1 MKSRKVGAMSGE
13 VSEIVT
19 GGPWS
24 PLRIAM
30 YRSLWIAA
38 LVSNVGT
45 FMHVVAAGWAM
56 TSLTDSPTLVGL
68 VQTSWAVPGFVLALH
83 AGAFADMVERRRL
96 IALTQVLALAIAAAL
111 GVLEMTGNLGVTTL
125 LVGTFLESVALTIA
139 APAFMALTPQIVGTQ
154 YLSQAFGLDSVSRN
168 IAQSV
173 GPALAG
179 AVIAFTSPG
188 AVFMLNAV
196 SFVGILLVVKKLPA
210 FSVQVHRDEKINRVI
225 LGGIKHVVHTTN
237 LRNIAMRLALMLC
250 ATASLNAILPVV
262 AKNLLNVDASGFGI
276 LAGALGV
283 GAVLAVWLLPLFRR
297 HMSSE
302 SMLLLAAFM
311 WAGAVVIFA
320 LVRGLV
326 AAVPILVLN
335 GAALMVMIN
344 TLFSTFIAQL
354 PDHLRGRGSSIGML
368 MAWLGTSIGAFAWGF
383 TASSTSVRVA
393 LIASAAVTAGIGVLN
408 RVVLP
413 LGADT
418 N

>member
-1 MKSRKVGAMSGE
+1 MSGE
-13 VSEIVT
+13 VVPVLGS
-19 GGPWS
+19 GPWS
-24 PLRIAM
+24 PLRIAV
-30 YRSLWIAA
+30 YRSMWIAA

-45 FMHVVAAGWAM
+45 FMHIVAAGWAM

-96 IALTQVLALAIAAAL
+96 IALTQVLALAIAAVL

-125 LVGTFLESVALTIA
+125 LAGTFLESVALTIA
-139 APAFMALTPQIVGTQ
+139 APAFMALTPQLVGTQ

-179 AVIAFTSPG
+179 AVIAFTNPG

-196 SFVGILLVVKKLPA
+196 SFVGILIVVRKLPK
-210 FSVQVHRDEKINRVI
+210 FTVQVESASKINHVI
-225 LGGIKHVVHTTN
+225 KDGIKHVVRTAQ
-237 LRNIAMRLALMLC
+237 LRNIALRLALVLG
-250 ATASLNAILPVV
+250 ATASLNSVMPVV
-262 AKNLLNVDASGFGI
+262 AKESLNVGSSGFGI

-283 GAVLAVWLLPLFRR
+283 GSVLAVWFLPILREKLHAELLAVVACTVWAAATVGFAQ
-297 HMSSE
+297 SSTLLTAVPA
-302 SMLLLAAFM
+302 LLLC
-311 WAGAVVIFA
+311 GAT
-320 LVRGLV
+320 
-326 AAVPILVLN
+326 
-335 GAALMVMIN
+335 LMVLMN
-344 TLFSTFIAQL
+344 VLFSTFIAQL

-368 MAWLGTSIGAFAWGF
+368 MAWLGTSVGAFAWGF

-393 LIASAAVTAGIGVLN
+393 LITSAAVTAGIGVLN
-408 RVVLP
+408 RVALP
-413 LGADT
+413 LGAET

>member
-1 MKSRKVGAMSGE
+1 MNAE
-13 VSEIVT
+13 VSAHVT

-45 FMHVVAAGWAM
+45 FMHIVAAGWAM

-96 IALTQVLALAIAAAL
+96 IAITQVLALGIAATL

-139 APAFMALTPQIVGTQ
+139 APAFMALTPQLVGTQ

-188 AVFMLNAV
+188 AVFVLNAV
-196 SFVGILLVVKKLPA
+196 SFVGILIVVRKLPK
-210 FSVQVHRDEKINRVI
+210 FTVQVESALKINHVI
-225 LGGIKHVVHTTN
+225 KDGIKHVVRTAQ
-237 LRNIAMRLALMLC
+237 LRNIALRLALVLG
-250 ATASLNAILPVV
+250 ATASLNSVMPVV
-262 AKNLLNVDASGFGI
+262 AKESLNVGSGGFGI

-283 GAVLAVWLLPLFRR
+283 GSVLAVWLLPILRKKLNA
-297 HMSSE
+297 E
-302 SMLLLAAFM
+302 LLAVATTFV
-311 WAGAVVIFA
+311 WAGAAVGFA
-320 LVRGLV
+320 QSSSLLT
-326 AAVPILVLN
+326 AVPALLLC
-335 GAALMVMIN
+335 GATLMVLMN
-344 TLFSTFIAQL
+344 VLFSTFIAQL

-368 MAWLGTSIGAFAWGF
+368 MAWLGTSVGAFAWGY
-383 TASSTSVRVA
+383 TASSTSVRAA
-393 LIASAAVTAGIGVLN
+393 LMVSAAVTAGIGVLN
-408 RVVLP
+408 RVALP
-413 LGADT
+413 LGAET

>member
-1 MKSRKVGAMSGE
+1 MNGE
-13 VSEIVT
+13 VSAHVA

-38 LVSNVGT
+38 LVSNIGT
-45 FMHVVAAGWAM
+45 FMHIVAAGWAM

-96 IALTQVLALAIAAAL
+96 IAATQVLALGIAAVL

-125 LVGTFLESVALTIA
+125 LVGTFLESVALTVA
-139 APAFMALTPQIVGTQ
+139 APAFMALTPQLVGTQ

-188 AVFMLNAV
+188 AVFVLNAV
-196 SFVGILLVVKKLPA
+196 SFVGILIVVRKFPK
-210 FSVQVHRDEKINRVI
+210 FTVQVESASKINHVI
-225 LGGIKHVVHTTN
+225 KDGIKHVVRTAQ
-237 LRNIAMRLALMLC
+237 LRNIALRLALVLC
-250 ATASLNAILPVV
+250 ATASLNSVLPVV
-262 AKNLLNVDASGFGI
+262 AKESLNVGSGGFGI

-283 GAVLAVWLLPLFRR
+283 GSVLAVWLLPILRKKLNA
-297 HMSSE
+297 E
-302 SMLLLAAFM
+302 LLAVATTFV
-311 WAGAVVIFA
+311 WAGAAVGFA
-320 LVRGLV
+320 QSSSLLT
-326 AAVPILVLN
+326 AVPALLLC
-335 GAALMVMIN
+335 GATLMVLMN
-344 TLFSTFIAQL
+344 VLFSTFIAQL

-368 MAWLGTSIGAFAWGF
+368 MAWLGTSVGAFAWGF

-408 RVVLP
+408 RVALP
-413 LGADT
+413 LGAET

>member
-1 MKSRKVGAMSGE
+1 MSGE
-13 VSEIVT
+13 VVPVS
-19 GGPWS
+19 GSGPWS
-24 PLRIAM
+24 PLRIAV
-30 YRSLWIAA
+30 YRSMWIAA

-45 FMHVVAAGWAM
+45 FMHIVAAGWAM

-68 VQTSWAVPGFVLALH
+68 VQTSWAVPGFALALH

-125 LVGTFLESVALTIA
+125 LAGTFLESVALTIA
-139 APAFMALTPQIVGTQ
+139 APAFMALTPQLVGTK

-188 AVFMLNAV
+188 AVFVLNAV
-196 SFVGILLVVKKLPA
+196 SFVGILFVVRKLPT
-210 FSVQVHRDEKINRVI
+210 FSAQVESASKINHVI
-225 LGGIKHVVHTTN
+225 QDGIKHVVRTAQ
-237 LRNIAMRLALMLC
+237 LRNIALRLAMVLG
-250 ATASLNAILPVV
+250 ATASLNSVMPVV
-262 AKNLLNVDASGFGI
+262 AKESLKVGSSGFGV

-283 GAVLAVWLLPLFRR
+283 GSVLAVWLLPILRK
-297 HMSSE
+297 HLHAE
-302 SMLLLAAFM
+302 ILAMMASFV
-311 WAGAVVIFA
+311 WAA
-320 LVRGLV
+320 
-326 AAVPILVLN
+326 AAVGFAQSTTLFTAVPALLVC
-335 GAALMVMIN
+335 GATLMVLMN
-344 TLFSTFIAQL
+344 VLFSTFIALL

-368 MAWLGTSIGAFAWGF
+368 MAWLGTSVGAFAWGF
-383 TASSTSVRVA
+383 TASSTSVRAA

-408 RVVLP
+408 RVALP
-413 LGADT
+413 LGAET

>member
-1 MKSRKVGAMSGE
+1 MSGQ
-13 VSEIVT
+13 VSANVT

-45 FMHVVAAGWAM
+45 FMHIVAAGWAM

-96 IALTQVLALAIAAAL
+96 IALTQVLALAIAAGL

-139 APAFMALTPQIVGTQ
+139 APAFMALTPQLVGTQ
-154 YLSQAFGLDSVSRN
+154 HLSQAFGLDSVSRN

-179 AVIAFTSPG
+179 AVIAFTNPG
-188 AVFMLNAV
+188 AVFVLNAV
-196 SFVGILLVVKKLPA
+196 SFVGILIVVRKLPK
-210 FSVQVHRDEKINRVI
+210 FTVQVESASKINHVI
-225 LGGIKHVVHTTN
+225 KDGIKHVVRTAQ
-237 LRNIAMRLALMLC
+237 LRNIALRLALVLG
-250 ATASLNAILPVV
+250 ATASLNSVMPVV
-262 AKNLLNVDASGFGI
+262 AKESLNVGSSGFGI

-283 GAVLAVWLLPLFRR
+283 GSVLAVWLLPILRKKLNAELLAVVASTIWAVATIWFAQ
-297 HMSSE
+297 STS
-302 SMLLLAAFM
+302 LLAAVP
-311 WAGAVVIFA
+311 ALLICGAM
-320 LVRGLV
+320 
-326 AAVPILVLN
+326 
-335 GAALMVMIN
+335 LMVLMN
-344 TLFSTFIAQL
+344 VLFSTFIAQL

-368 MAWLGTSIGAFAWGF
+368 MAWLGTSIGAFAWGY

-393 LIASAAVTAGIGVLN
+393 LIASAALTAAIGVLN
-408 RVVLP
+408 RVALP
-413 LGADT
+413 LGDET

>member
-1 MKSRKVGAMSGE
+1 MSGE
-13 VSEIVT
+13 VSSNVS

-45 FMHVVAAGWAM
+45 FMHIVAAGWAM

-68 VQTSWAVPGFVLALH
+68 VQTSWAVPGFALALH

-111 GVLEMTGNLGVTTL
+111 GVLEMTGNLGVSTL
-125 LVGTFLESVALTIA
+125 LAGTFLESVALTIA
-139 APAFMALTPQIVGTQ
+139 APAFMALTPQLVGTK

-168 IAQSV
+168 IAQSI

-188 AVFMLNAV
+188 AVFVLNAV
-196 SFVGILLVVKKLPA
+196 SFVGILIVVRKIPTFTA
-210 FSVQVHRDEKINRVI
+210 QVESASKINHVI
-225 LGGIKHVVHTTN
+225 RDGIRHVVHTAQ
-237 LRNIAMRLALMLC
+237 LRNIALRLALVLG
-250 ATASLNAILPVV
+250 ATASLNAVMPVV
-262 AKNLLNVDASGFGI
+262 AKKSLNVGSSGFGV

-283 GAVLAVWLLPLFRR
+283 GSVMAVWLLPILRKKLQA
-297 HMSSE
+297 E
-302 SMLLLAAFM
+302 LLAVTASFA
-311 WAGAVVIFA
+311 WAA
-320 LVRGLV
+320 
-326 AAVPILVLN
+326 AAVGFAQSTTLITAVPALLVC
-335 GAALMVMIN
+335 GATLMVLMN
-344 TLFSTFIAQL
+344 VLFSTFIAQL

-368 MAWLGTSIGAFAWGF
+368 MAWLGTSVGAFAWGY

-393 LIASAAVTAGIGVLN
+393 LIASAALTAGIGVLN
-408 RVVLP
+408 RVALP
-413 LGADT
+413 LGAET

>member
-1 MKSRKVGAMSGE
+1 MNGE
-13 VSEIVT
+13 VLPVSG

-24 PLRIAM
+24 PLRIAL
-30 YRSLWIAA
+30 YRSMWIAA

-45 FMHVVAAGWAM
+45 FMHIVAAGWAM

-68 VQTSWAVPGFVLALH
+68 VQTSWAVPGFALALH

-125 LVGTFLESVALTIA
+125 LAGTFFESVALTIA
-139 APAFMALTPQIVGTQ
+139 APAFMALTPQLVGTQ

-179 AVIAFTSPG
+179 AVIAFTNPG

-196 SFVGILLVVKKLPA
+196 SFVGILFVVRKLPT
-210 FSVQVHRDEKINRVI
+210 FSAQVESASKINHVI
-225 LGGIKHVVHTTN
+225 RDGIKHVVHTAQ
-237 LRNIAMRLALMLC
+237 LRNIALRLALVLG
-250 ATASLNAILPVV
+250 ATASLNAMLPVV
-262 AKNLLNVDASGFGI
+262 AKNSLQVNASGFGI

-283 GAVLAVWLLPLFRR
+283 GAVLAVWLLPFLRKNL
-297 HMSSE
+297 SSE
-302 SMLLLAAFM
+302 LMSLAASFVWAVAVFGFALARDMVIAVPALLLT
-311 WAGAVVIFA
+311 
-320 LVRGLV
+320 
-326 AAVPILVLN
+326 
-335 GAALMVMIN
+335 GAALMVIIN

-368 MAWLGTSIGAFAWGF
+368 MVWLGTSVGAFAWGY
-383 TASSTSVRVA
+383 TAASTSVRVA
-393 LIASAAVTAGIGVLN
+393 LVASAAVTAGIGVLN
-408 RVVLP
+408 RVALP
-413 LGADT
+413 LGAET

>member
-1 MKSRKVGAMSGE
+1 MSGE
-13 VSEIVT
+13 VEPVS
-19 GGPWS
+19 GSGPWS
-24 PLRIAM
+24 PLRIAV
-30 YRSLWIAA
+30 YRSMWIAA

-45 FMHVVAAGWAM
+45 FMHIVAAGWAM

-68 VQTSWAVPGFVLALH
+68 VQTSWAVPGFALALH

-125 LVGTFLESVALTIA
+125 LAGTFLESVALTIA
-139 APAFMALTPQIVGTQ
+139 APAFMALTPQLVGTK

-188 AVFMLNAV
+188 AVFVLNAV
-196 SFVGILLVVKKLPA
+196 SFVGILFVVRKLPT
-210 FSVQVHRDEKINRVI
+210 FSAQVESASKINHVI
-225 LGGIKHVVHTTN
+225 QDGIKHVVRTAQ
-237 LRNIAMRLALMLC
+237 LRNIALRLAMVLG
-250 ATASLNAILPVV
+250 ATASLNSVMPVV
-262 AKNLLNVDASGFGI
+262 AKESLKVGSSGFGV

-283 GAVLAVWLLPLFRR
+283 GSVLAVWLLPILRK
-297 HMSSE
+297 HLHAE
-302 SMLLLAAFM
+302 ILAMMASFV
-311 WAGAVVIFA
+311 WAA
-320 LVRGLV
+320 
-326 AAVPILVLN
+326 AAVGFAQSTTLFTAVPALLVC
-335 GAALMVMIN
+335 GATLMVLMN
-344 TLFSTFIAQL
+344 VLFSTFIALL

-368 MAWLGTSIGAFAWGF
+368 MAWLGTSVGAFAWGL
-383 TASSTSVRVA
+383 TASSTSVRIA

-408 RVVLP
+408 RVALP
-413 LGADT
+413 LGAET

>member
-1 MKSRKVGAMSGE
+1 MSGE
-13 VSEIVT
+13 VVPVLGS
-19 GGPWS
+19 GPWS
-24 PLRIAM
+24 PLRIAV
-30 YRSLWIAA
+30 YRSMWIAA

-45 FMHVVAAGWAM
+45 FMHIVAAGWAM

-68 VQTSWAVPGFVLALH
+68 VQTSWAVPGFALALH

-111 GVLEMTGNLGVTTL
+111 GVLEMMGNLGVTTL
-125 LVGTFLESVALTIA
+125 LAGTFFESVALTIA
-139 APAFMALTPQIVGTQ
+139 APAFMALTPQLVGTQ

-179 AVIAFTSPG
+179 AVIAFTNPG

-196 SFVGILLVVKKLPA
+196 SFVGILFVVRKLPN
-210 FSVQVHRDEKINRVI
+210 FTVQVESASKINHVI
-225 LGGIKHVVHTTN
+225 KDGIKHVVRTAQ
-237 LRNIAMRLALMLC
+237 LRNIALRLALVLG
-250 ATASLNAILPVV
+250 ATASLNSVMPVV
-262 AKNLLNVDASGFGI
+262 AKKSLNVGSGGFGM

-283 GAVLAVWLLPLFRR
+283 GSVLAVWLLPILRKKLHAEVLAMVASFVWATATVGFAQ
-297 HMSSE
+297 SATLVTAVPA
-302 SMLLLAAFM
+302 LLLC
-311 WAGAVVIFA
+311 GAT
-320 LVRGLV
+320 
-326 AAVPILVLN
+326 
-335 GAALMVMIN
+335 LMVLMN
-344 TLFSTFIAQL
+344 VLFSTFIAQL

-368 MAWLGTSIGAFAWGF
+368 MAWLGTSVGAFAWGY

-408 RVVLP
+408 RVALP
-413 LGADT
+413 LGTET

>member
-1 MKSRKVGAMSGE
+1 MSGE
-13 VSEIVT
+13 VVPVLGS
-19 GGPWS
+19 GPWS
-24 PLRIAM
+24 PLRIAI
-30 YRSLWIAA
+30 YRSMWIAA

-45 FMHVVAAGWAM
+45 FMHIVAAGWAM

-96 IALTQVLALAIAAAL
+96 IALTQVLALAIAAGL

-125 LVGTFLESVALTIA
+125 LVGTFLESIALTIA
-139 APAFMALTPQIVGTQ
+139 APAFMALTPQLVGTQ

-179 AVIAFTSPG
+179 AVIAFTNPG
-188 AVFMLNAV
+188 AVFVLNAF
-196 SFVGILLVVKKLPA
+196 SFVGILIVVRKLPK
-210 FSVQVHRDEKINRVI
+210 FTVQVESASKINHVI
-225 LGGIKHVVHTTN
+225 KDGIKHVVRTAQ
-237 LRNIAMRLALMLC
+237 LRNIALRLALVLG
-250 ATASLNAILPVV
+250 ATASLNSVMPVV
-262 AKNLLNVDASGFGI
+262 AKESLNVGSSGFGV

-283 GAVLAVWLLPLFRR
+283 GSVLAVWLLPILRKKLNA
-297 HMSSE
+297 E
-302 SMLLLAAFM
+302 ML
-311 WAGAVVIFA
+311 AVVATIVWAAATVGFA
-320 LVRGLV
+320 QSTSLLT
-326 AAVPILVLN
+326 AVPALLMC
-335 GAALMVMIN
+335 GATLMVLMN
-344 TLFSTFIAQL
+344 VLFSTFIAQL

-368 MAWLGTSIGAFAWGF
+368 MAWLGTSVGAFAWGF

-408 RVVLP
+408 RVALP
-413 LGADT
+413 LGAET

>member
-1 MKSRKVGAMSGE
+1 MSGQ
-13 VSEIVT
+13 VSANVM

-45 FMHVVAAGWAM
+45 FMHIVAAGWAM

-96 IALTQVLALAIAAAL
+96 IALTQVLALAIAAGL

-139 APAFMALTPQIVGTQ
+139 APAFMALTPQLVGTK

-188 AVFMLNAV
+188 AVFVLNAV
-196 SFVGILLVVKKLPA
+196 SFVGILIVVRKLPK
-210 FSVQVHRDEKINRVI
+210 FTVQVESASKINHVI
-225 LGGIKHVVHTTN
+225 KDGIKHVVRTAQ
-237 LRNIAMRLALMLC
+237 LRNIALRLALVLG
-250 ATASLNAILPVV
+250 ATASLNSVMPVV
-262 AKNLLNVDASGFGI
+262 AKESLNVGSSGFGI

-283 GAVLAVWLLPLFRR
+283 GSVLAVWLLPILRKKLNAELLAVVASTIWAVATIWFAQ
-297 HMSSE
+297 STSLLTAVPA
-302 SMLLLAAFM
+302 LLLC
-311 WAGAVVIFA
+311 GAT
-320 LVRGLV
+320 
-326 AAVPILVLN
+326 
-335 GAALMVMIN
+335 LMVLMN
-344 TLFSTFIAQL
+344 VLFSTFIAQL

-368 MAWLGTSIGAFAWGF
+368 MAWLGTSIGAFAWGY

-393 LIASAAVTAGIGVLN
+393 LIASAALTAAIGVLN
-408 RVVLP
+408 RVALP
-413 LGADT
+413 LGDET

>member
-1 MKSRKVGAMSGE
+1 MNGE
-13 VSEIVT
+13 VSAHVA

-38 LVSNVGT
+38 LVSNIGT
-45 FMHVVAAGWAM
+45 FMHIVAAGWAM

-96 IALTQVLALAIAAAL
+96 IAITQVLALGIAATL

-125 LVGTFLESVALTIA
+125 LVGTFLESVALTVA
-139 APAFMALTPQIVGTQ
+139 APAFMALTPQLVGTQ

-188 AVFMLNAV
+188 AVFVLNAV
-196 SFVGILLVVKKLPA
+196 SFVGILIVVRKFPK
-210 FSVQVHRDEKINRVI
+210 FTVQVESASKINHVI
-225 LGGIKHVVHTTN
+225 KDGIKHVVRTAQ
-237 LRNIAMRLALMLC
+237 LRNIALRLALVLC
-250 ATASLNAILPVV
+250 ATASLNSVLPVV
-262 AKNLLNVDASGFGI
+262 AKESLNVGSGGFGI

-283 GAVLAVWLLPLFRR
+283 GSVLAVWLLPILRKKLNA
-297 HMSSE
+297 E
-302 SMLLLAAFM
+302 LLAVATTFV
-311 WAGAVVIFA
+311 WAGAAVGFA
-320 LVRGLV
+320 QSSSLLT
-326 AAVPILVLN
+326 AVPALLLC
-335 GAALMVMIN
+335 GATLMVLMN
-344 TLFSTFIAQL
+344 VLFSTFIAQL

-368 MAWLGTSIGAFAWGF
+368 MAWLGTSVGAFAWGF

-408 RVVLP
+408 RVALP
-413 LGADT
+413 LGAET

>member
-1 MKSRKVGAMSGE
+1 MSGE
-13 VSEIVT
+13 VLPIT
-19 GGPWS
+19 GDGPWS
-24 PLRIAM
+24 PLRIAL

-45 FMHVVAAGWAM
+45 FMHIVAAGWAM

-96 IALTQVLALAIAAAL
+96 IAITQVLALGIAATL
-111 GVLEMTGNLGVTTL
+111 GVLEITGNLGVTTL

-139 APAFMALTPQIVGTQ
+139 APAFMALTPQLVGTQ
-154 YLSQAFGLDSVSRN
+154 HLSQAFGLDSVSRN

-188 AVFMLNAV
+188 AVFVLNAV
-196 SFVGILLVVKKLPA
+196 SFVGILIVVRKLPQ
-210 FSVQVHRDEKINRVI
+210 FTVQVESASKINHVI
-225 LGGIKHVVHTTN
+225 KDGIKHVVRTAQ
-237 LRNIAMRLALMLC
+237 LRNIALRLALVLG
-250 ATASLNAILPVV
+250 ATASLNSVMPVV
-262 AKNLLNVDASGFGI
+262 AKESLNVGSGGFGI

-283 GAVLAVWLLPLFRR
+283 GSVLAVWLLPILRKKLNA
-297 HMSSE
+297 E
-302 SMLLLAAFM
+302 LLAVATTFV
-311 WAGAVVIFA
+311 WAGAAVGFA
-320 LVRGLV
+320 QSSSLLT
-326 AAVPILVLN
+326 AVPALLLC
-335 GAALMVMIN
+335 GATLMVLMN
-344 TLFSTFIAQL
+344 VLFSTFIAQL

-368 MAWLGTSIGAFAWGF
+368 MAWLGTSVGAFAWGF

-408 RVVLP
+408 RVALP
-413 LGADT
+413 LGAET

>member
-1 MKSRKVGAMSGE
+1 MNGE
-13 VSEIVT
+13 NSTVLGS
-19 GGPWS
+19 GPWS
-24 PLRIAM
+24 PLRIAV
-30 YRSLWIAA
+30 YRSMWIAA

-45 FMHVVAAGWAM
+45 FMHIVAAGWAM

-68 VQTSWAVPGFVLALH
+68 VQTSWAVPGFALALH

-125 LVGTFLESVALTIA
+125 LAGTFFESVALTIA
-139 APAFMALTPQIVGTQ
+139 APAFMALTPQLVGTQ

-188 AVFMLNAV
+188 AVFVLNAV
-196 SFVGILLVVKKLPA
+196 SFVGILIVVRKLPT
-210 FSVQVHRDEKINRVI
+210 FSAQVENASKINHVI
-225 LGGIKHVVHTTN
+225 RDGIKHVVRTAQ
-237 LRNIAMRLALMLC
+237 LRNIALRLALVLG
-250 ATASLNAILPVV
+250 ATASLNSVMPVV
-262 AKNLLNVDASGFGI
+262 AKKSLNVGSSGFGM

-283 GAVLAVWLLPLFRR
+283 GSVLAVWLLPILHKKMNAELLAMVASFVWAAAAVGFAQSTMLFTAIPA
-297 HMSSE
+297 
-302 SMLLLAAFM
+302 LLLC
-311 WAGAVVIFA
+311 GAT
-320 LVRGLV
+320 
-326 AAVPILVLN
+326 
-335 GAALMVMIN
+335 LMVLMN
-344 TLFSTFIAQL
+344 VLFSTFIAQL

-368 MAWLGTSIGAFAWGF
+368 MAWLGTSVGAFAWGF

-408 RVVLP
+408 RVALP
-413 LGADT
+413 LGAER

>member
-1 MKSRKVGAMSGE
+1 MSGE
-13 VSEIVT
+13 VVPVS
-19 GGPWS
+19 GSGPWS
-24 PLRIAM
+24 PLRIAV
-30 YRSLWIAA
+30 YRSMWIAA

-45 FMHVVAAGWAM
+45 FMHIVAAGWAM

-68 VQTSWAVPGFVLALH
+68 VQTSWAVPGFALALH

-125 LVGTFLESVALTIA
+125 LAGTFLESVALTIA
-139 APAFMALTPQIVGTQ
+139 APAFMALTPQLVGTK

-188 AVFMLNAV
+188 AVFVLNAV
-196 SFVGILLVVKKLPA
+196 SFVGILFVVRKLPT
-210 FSVQVHRDEKINRVI
+210 FSAQVESASKINHVI
-225 LGGIKHVVHTTN
+225 QDGIKHLVRTAQ
-237 LRNIAMRLALMLC
+237 LRNIALRLALVLG
-250 ATASLNAILPVV
+250 ATASLNSVMPVV
-262 AKNLLNVDASGFGI
+262 AKESLKVGSSGFGV

-283 GAVLAVWLLPLFRR
+283 GSVLAVWLLPILRK
-297 HMSSE
+297 HLHAE
-302 SMLLLAAFM
+302 ILAMMASFV
-311 WAGAVVIFA
+311 WAA
-320 LVRGLV
+320 
-326 AAVPILVLN
+326 AAVGFAQSTTLFTAVPALLVC
-335 GAALMVMIN
+335 GATLMVLMN
-344 TLFSTFIAQL
+344 VLFSTFIALL

-368 MAWLGTSIGAFAWGF
+368 MAWLGTSVGAFAWGL
-383 TASSTSVRVA
+383 TASSTSVRIA

-408 RVVLP
+408 RVALP
-413 LGADT
+413 LGAET

>member
-1 MKSRKVGAMSGE
+1 MSGE
-13 VSEIVT
+13 VVPVS
-19 GGPWS
+19 GSGPWS
-24 PLRIAM
+24 PLRIAV
-30 YRSLWIAA
+30 YRSMWIAA

-45 FMHVVAAGWAM
+45 FMHIVAAGWAM

-68 VQTSWAVPGFVLALH
+68 VQTSWAVPGFALALH

-125 LVGTFLESVALTIA
+125 LAGTFFESVALTIA
-139 APAFMALTPQIVGTQ
+139 APAFMALTPQLVGTK

-188 AVFMLNAV
+188 AVFVLNAV
-196 SFVGILLVVKKLPA
+196 SFVGMLFVVRRLPTYSA
-210 FSVQVHRDEKINRVI
+210 QVESASKINHVI
-225 LGGIKHVVHTTN
+225 KDGIKHVVRTAQ
-237 LRNIAMRLALMLC
+237 LRNIALRLAMVLG
-250 ATASLNAILPVV
+250 ATASLNSVMPVV
-262 AKNLLNVDASGFGI
+262 AKESLKVGSSGFGV

-283 GAVLAVWLLPLFRR
+283 GSVLAVWLLPILRK
-297 HMSSE
+297 HLHAE
-302 SMLLLAAFM
+302 ILAMMASFV
-311 WAGAVVIFA
+311 WAA
-320 LVRGLV
+320 
-326 AAVPILVLN
+326 AAVGFAQSTTLFTAVPALLVC
-335 GAALMVMIN
+335 GATLMVLMN
-344 TLFSTFIAQL
+344 VLFSTFIALL

-368 MAWLGTSIGAFAWGF
+368 MAWLGTSVGAFAWGF

-408 RVVLP
+408 RVALP
-413 LGADT
+413 LGAET

>member
-1 MKSRKVGAMSGE
+1 MNAE
-13 VSEIVT
+13 VSAHVA

-45 FMHVVAAGWAM
+45 FMHIVAAGWAM
-56 TSLTDSPTLVGL
+56 TSLTESPTLVGL

-96 IALTQVLALAIAAAL
+96 IAITQVLALGIAATL

-139 APAFMALTPQIVGTQ
+139 APAFMALTPQLVGTQ

-188 AVFMLNAV
+188 AVFVLNAV
-196 SFVGILLVVKKLPA
+196 SFVGILIVVRKLPQ
-210 FSVQVHRDEKINRVI
+210 FTVQVESASKINHVI
-225 LGGIKHVVHTTN
+225 KDGIKHVVRTAQ
-237 LRNIAMRLALMLC
+237 LRNIALRLALVLG
-250 ATASLNAILPVV
+250 ATASLNSVMPVV
-262 AKNLLNVDASGFGI
+262 AKESLNVGSGGFGI

-283 GAVLAVWLLPLFRR
+283 GSVLAVWLLPILRKKLNA
-297 HMSSE
+297 E
-302 SMLLLAAFM
+302 LLAVATTFV
-311 WAGAVVIFA
+311 WAGAAVGFA
-320 LVRGLV
+320 QSSSLLT
-326 AAVPILVLN
+326 AVPALLLC
-335 GAALMVMIN
+335 GATLMVLMN
-344 TLFSTFIAQL
+344 VLFSTFIAQL

-368 MAWLGTSIGAFAWGF
+368 MAWLGTSVGAFAWGF

-408 RVVLP
+408 RVALP
-413 LGADT
+413 LGAET

>member
-1 MKSRKVGAMSGE
+1 
-13 VSEIVT
+13 
-19 GGPWS
+19 
-24 PLRIAM
+24 M

-45 FMHVVAAGWAM
+45 FMHIVAAGWAM
-56 TSLTDSPTLVGL
+56 TSLTESPTLVGL

-96 IALTQVLALAIAAAL
+96 IAITQVLALGIAATL

-139 APAFMALTPQIVGTQ
+139 APAFMALTPQLVGTQ

-188 AVFMLNAV
+188 AVFVLNAV
-196 SFVGILLVVKKLPA
+196 SFVGILIVVRKLPK
-210 FSVQVHRDEKINRVI
+210 FTVQVESASKINHVI
-225 LGGIKHVVHTTN
+225 KDGIKHVVRTAQ
-237 LRNIAMRLALMLC
+237 LRNIALRLALVLG
-250 ATASLNAILPVV
+250 ATASLNSVMPVV
-262 AKNLLNVDASGFGI
+262 AKESLNVGSGGFGI

-283 GAVLAVWLLPLFRR
+283 GSVLAVWLLPILRKKLNA
-297 HMSSE
+297 E
-302 SMLLLAAFM
+302 LLAVATTFV
-311 WAGAVVIFA
+311 WAGAAVGFA
-320 LVRGLV
+320 QSSSLLT
-326 AAVPILVLN
+326 AVPALLLC
-335 GAALMVMIN
+335 GATLMVLMN
-344 TLFSTFIAQL
+344 VLFSTFIAQL

-368 MAWLGTSIGAFAWGF
+368 MAWLGTSVGAFAWGF

-408 RVVLP
+408 RVALP
-413 LGADT
+413 LGAET

>member
-1 MKSRKVGAMSGE
+1 MSGQ
-13 VSEIVT
+13 VSANVT

-45 FMHVVAAGWAM
+45 FMHIVAAGWAM

-96 IALTQVLALAIAAAL
+96 IALTQVLALAIAAGL

-139 APAFMALTPQIVGTQ
+139 APAFMALTPQLVGTQ
-154 YLSQAFGLDSVSRN
+154 HLSQAFGLDSVSRN

-179 AVIAFTSPG
+179 AVIAFTNPG
-188 AVFMLNAV
+188 AVFVLNAV
-196 SFVGILLVVKKLPA
+196 SFVGILIVVRKLPK
-210 FSVQVHRDEKINRVI
+210 FTLQVESASKINHVI
-225 LGGIKHVVHTTN
+225 KDGIKHVVRTAQ
-237 LRNIAMRLALMLC
+237 LRNIALRLALVLG
-250 ATASLNAILPVV
+250 ATASLNSVMPVV
-262 AKNLLNVDASGFGI
+262 AKESLNVGSSGFGI

-283 GAVLAVWLLPLFRR
+283 GSVLAVWLLPILRKKLNAELLAVVASTIWAVATIWFAQ
-297 HMSSE
+297 STS
-302 SMLLLAAFM
+302 LLAAVP
-311 WAGAVVIFA
+311 ALLICGAM
-320 LVRGLV
+320 
-326 AAVPILVLN
+326 
-335 GAALMVMIN
+335 LMVLMN
-344 TLFSTFIAQL
+344 VLFSTFIAQL

-368 MAWLGTSIGAFAWGF
+368 MAWLGTSIGAFAWGY

-393 LIASAAVTAGIGVLN
+393 LIASAALTAAIGVLN
-408 RVVLP
+408 RVALP
-413 LGADT
+413 LGDET

>member
-1 MKSRKVGAMSGE
+1 MNAE
-13 VSEIVT
+13 VSARVA

-45 FMHVVAAGWAM
+45 FMHIVAAGWAM

-96 IALTQVLALAIAAAL
+96 IAITQVLALGIAATL
-111 GVLEMTGNLGVTTL
+111 GVLEITGNLGVTTL

-139 APAFMALTPQIVGTQ
+139 APAFMALTPQLVGTQ

-188 AVFMLNAV
+188 AVFVLNAV
-196 SFVGILLVVKKLPA
+196 SFVGILIVVRKLPQ
-210 FSVQVHRDEKINRVI
+210 FTVQVESASKINHVI
-225 LGGIKHVVHTTN
+225 KDGIKHVVRTAQ
-237 LRNIAMRLALMLC
+237 LRNIAFRLALVLG
-250 ATASLNAILPVV
+250 ATASLNSVMPVV
-262 AKNLLNVDASGFGI
+262 AKESLNVGSGGFGI

-283 GAVLAVWLLPLFRR
+283 GSVLAVWLLPILRKKLNA
-297 HMSSE
+297 E
-302 SMLLLAAFM
+302 LLAMATTFV
-311 WAGAVVIFA
+311 WAGAAVGFA
-320 LVRGLV
+320 QSSSLLT
-326 AAVPILVLN
+326 AVPALLLC
-335 GAALMVMIN
+335 GATLMVLMN
-344 TLFSTFIAQL
+344 VLFSTFIAQL

-368 MAWLGTSIGAFAWGF
+368 MAWLGTSVGAFAWGF

-408 RVVLP
+408 RVALP
-413 LGADT
+413 LGAET